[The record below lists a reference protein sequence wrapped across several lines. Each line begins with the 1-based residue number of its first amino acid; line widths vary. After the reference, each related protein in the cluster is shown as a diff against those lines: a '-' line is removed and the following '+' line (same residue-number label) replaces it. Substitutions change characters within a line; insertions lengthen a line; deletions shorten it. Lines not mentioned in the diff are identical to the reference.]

1 MRYPAIR
8 TSIGARAS
16 HFTGSTG
23 CSSAG
28 SERACRRPAML
39 EKKRKKLEY
48 EVLTLFFD
56 KELKEKFDRSW
67 AGKKWFIGDTLISLR
82 SNLFNILHFIKK

>member
-1 MRYPAIR
+1 MTLTPPRDKGIVIDSPR
-8 TSIGARAS
+8 KRCSINL
-16 HFTGSTG
+16 
-23 CSSAG
+23 
-28 SERACRRPAML
+28 EML